1 MADVRKKEI
10 IKKVLRSFSYV
21 LSEELLQICADELK
35 RKPRS
40 TWVREWIKNKTL
52 GASCTI
58 IRELYTSDPK
68 EYKALMRLTPDQFE
82 DILAMISPSISS
94 IDTVMREALPARLKL
109 EITLAFLATGTNF
122 RILSVMFRV
131 SKSSI
136 SKIIPK
142 VCEAIYSALKDYIKV
157 SIRKL
162 KMLLLRL
169 YFSLF
174 I

>member
-1 MADVRKKEI
+1 MAKIRNKLE
-10 IKKVLRSFSYV
+10 IKKVLRSLWSV
-21 LSEELLQICADELK
+21 LCEELVEICADELK

-40 TWVREWIKNKTL
+40 SWVREWMKNKRL

-58 IRELYTSDPK
+58 FRELYRNDPQ
-68 EYKALMRLTPDQFE
+68 EYKAVMRLTPGQFQE
-82 DILAMISPSISS
+82 LLVMISPFITCK
-94 IDTVMREALPARLKL
+94 DTLMREALPARLKL

-136 SKIIPK
+136 SNIIPN

-157 SIRKL
+157 SITL
-162 KMLLLRL
+162 V
-169 YFSLF
+169 
-174 I
+174 